1 MVFNFMWTIHKEQN
15 PQINKRFVQIAPDI
29 EENEHLQEQKTLH
42 ERVQKSEGSKHKIK
56 WIRFSD
62 WNYVN

>member
-29 EENEHLQEQKTLH
+29 EENEHLQLG
-42 ERVQKSEGSKHKIK
+42 GSKNKK
-56 WIRFSD
+56 PYMKECKKAKVASTR
-62 WNYVN
+62 